1 MRLFAMTIA
10 LIASAGCSRQPETS
24 AATTNAEV
32 IADQLEA
39 KANNYAMMA
48 DQSTN
53 SAAALALENAS
64 VSLDEQ
70 SANLRVAADPQ
81 DAER

>member
-1 MRLFAMTIA
+1 MRLFAMTVA

-24 AATTNAEV
+24 AATANAEV

-53 SAAALALENAS
+53 SEAALALENAS
-64 VSLDEQ
+64 VSLDQQ
-70 SANLRVAADPQ
+70 SANLRAAADPQ

>member
-10 LIASAGCSRQPETS
+10 LIASAGCSRPPETS
-24 AATTNAEV
+24 AATANAEV

-53 SAAALALENAS
+53 SEAALALENAS
-64 VSLDEQ
+64 ISLEEQ